1 MLKSA
6 FAAARDRQRLQ
17 QIVGVLIA
25 YGVTNVVDKLGLR
38 AVAPLAR
45 WRSPAVDITRLSQPE
60 RVRRAIE
67 ALGPTFIKLGQILAS
82 RTDLLAPHWTGE
94 LSKLHSQ
101 VAPLPWEAMAP
112 QLEAALGGPPEDVF
126 AEFDRVPIASASIAQ
141 VYRARLAEGD
151 EVVVKVLRPGLR
163 KIIEADLRLLGHA
176 TSVVERQWRELSRY
190 KPQEQLKH
198 LATGIGGE
206 LDLVSEGRNCEL
218 LASIFPDSDEV
229 VFPKIYWAWTS
240 EHVIVQEYIE
250 GIPPTDTARVREA
263 GLDPAAIAQ
272 AITNAF
278 LHMALVEGVFHAD
291 PHPGNLLALPGNRI
305 AFLDFGIV
313 GRLTD
318 RRRSQL
324 LMLIGAMLKQDADGL
339 MAVLLAWTGATN
351 PDLTKLDAAAHDF
364 VVRHSKKPLNIGFVL
379 EDFMGMAREN
389 DLAMPTDLAILF
401 KALITWDGVMRQLD
415 PDFDLFAAAAPTVQR
430 RMTTQFSLGGLRQK
444 LEALGGSLFGAATE
458 LPSLLHLMLVR
469 LKQGKVTVE
478 IEIKG
483 IEKLTQGIERAAA
496 RVSIAIVVA
505 AFAIQVAPRLVDL
518 GTPFF
523 AVVTAMIAI
532 FGIGWILLLRRNRI

>member
-45 WRSPAVDITRLSQPE
+45 WRSPAVDISRLSQPE

-250 GIPPTDTARVREA
+250 GIPPTDTTRVREA

-272 AITNAF
+272 VITNAF

>member
-45 WRSPAVDITRLSQPE
+45 WRTPAVDVSRLSQPE

-67 ALGPTFIKLGQILAS
+67 TLGPTFIKLGQILAS
-82 RTDLLAPHWTGE
+82 RTDLLPPAWTNE
-94 LSKLHSQ
+94 LGKLHSQ
-101 VAPLPWEAMAP
+101 VAPLPWDDMAP
-112 QLEAALGGPPEDVF
+112 QLEAALGCPPEDIF
-126 AEFDRVPIASASIAQ
+126 AEFDRNAIASASIAQ
-141 VYRARLAEGD
+141 VYRARLMNGD
-151 EVVVKVLRPGLR
+151 DVVVKVLRPGLR
-163 KIIEADLRLLGHA
+163 PTIEADLRLLGHA
-176 TSVVERQWRELSRY
+176 TSLVERQWPELTRY
-190 KPQEQLKH
+190 KPQEQLKQ
-198 LATGIGGE
+198 LATGIAGE
-206 LDLVSEGRNCEL
+206 LDLMSEGTNCEL
-218 LASIFPDSDEV
+218 LASIFPDSEDV
-229 VFPKIYWAWTS
+229 IFPKIYWEYTS
-240 EHVIVQEYIE
+240 EQVIVQEYID
-250 GIPPTDTARVREA
+250 GIPPTDKQRVREA
-263 GLDPAAIAQ
+263 GLDPAALAQ
-272 AITNAF
+272 NITNAF

-305 AFLDFGIV
+305 AYLDFGLV
-313 GRLTD
+313 GRLTE

-324 LMLIGAMLKQDADGL
+324 LILIGAMLKQDADGL
-339 MAVLLAWTGATN
+339 MGVLLAWTGATN
-351 PDLTKLDAAAHDF
+351 PDLTKLDAAAHNF
-364 VVRHSKKPLNIGFVL
+364 VVRHSKKPLNIGLVL
-379 EDFMGMAREN
+379 EDFMTMAREN

-415 PDFDLFAAAAPTVQR
+415 PSFDLFAAAAPTVQR
-430 RMTTQFSLGGLRQK
+430 KMKARFSFSGFRHKAEQLG
-444 LEALGGSLFGAATE
+444 ASMFGAATE
-458 LPSLLHLMLVR
+458 LPSLIHLMLVR

-483 IEKLTQGIERAAA
+483 IDKLTNGIERAAA

-523 AVVTAMIAI
+523 AVVTALIAI
-532 FGIGWILLLRRNRI
+532 FGIGWVLLLRRNKI

>member
-45 WRSPAVDITRLSQPE
+45 WRTPAVDISRLSQPE

-82 RTDLLAPHWTGE
+82 RADLLAPHWTNE

-101 VAPLPWEAMAP
+101 VVPLPWEAMAP
-112 QLEAALGGPPEDVF
+112 VLEGALGGPPEDVF

-176 TSVVERQWRELSRY
+176 TSVVERQWPELSRY

-218 LASIFPDSDEV
+218 LASIFPDSPDV
-229 VFPKIYWAWTS
+229 VFPKIYWEWTS
-240 EHVIVQEYIE
+240 EHVIVQEFID
-250 GIPPTDTARVREA
+250 GIPPTDTVRVREA

-379 EDFMGMAREN
+379 EDFMGMARQN

-415 PDFDLFAAAAPTVQR
+415 PAFDLFAAAAPTVQR

-483 IEKLTQGIERAAA
+483 IDKLTQGIERAAA

-523 AVVTAMIAI
+523 AVVTAMIAF